1 MTLDEARHRPLDSD
15 DRLLAAYA
23 AGDALAPRAMTER
36 FTTPTYR
43 LAVRMLNDRAEAEDV
58 TQEALIRLF
67 RAAPGWQP
75 GSARVT
81 SWLYRVTANLCLD
94 RLRRRRPEPLDAAPD
109 LPDTDATPEERL
121 TDRARSDA
129 LARALSG
136 LPERQ
141 RLAVVLRHLE
151 GLANP
156 EIAAIMDIGTEAV
169 ESLTA
174 RGKSALTRAL
184 AGQKAAL
191 GYEEG

>member
-1 MTLDEARHRPLDSD
+1 MTLDEAKHRPPDSD

-23 AGDALAPRAMTER
+23 AGDASAPRAMTDR
-36 FTTPTYR
+36 FTAPTFR
-43 LAVRMLNDRAEAEDV
+43 LAIRMLGDQSEAEDV

-75 GSARVT
+75 GSAKVT
-81 SWLYRVTANLCLD
+81 SWLYRVTANLCAD
-94 RLRRRRPEPLDAAPD
+94 RLRRHRTEPLDEAPE
-109 LPDTDATPEERL
+109 PVDAVSAPEDRL
-121 TDRARSDA
+121 TDKARSDA
-129 LARALSG
+129 LARALSS

-174 RGKSALTRAL
+174 RGKRALAQAL

>member
-1 MTLDEARHRPLDSD
+1 MVADEEQVAHADGD

-23 AGDALAPRAMTER
+23 AGDPDAPRVMADR
-36 FTTPTYR
+36 FTAPAFR
-43 LAVRMLNDRAEAEDV
+43 VALRMLGDRAEAEDV
-58 TQEALIRLF
+58 TQEAMIRLF

-75 GSARVT
+75 GGARVT

-94 RLRRRRPEPLDAAPD
+94 RLRRQRAIPLDQAPD
-109 LPDTDATPEERL
+109 LPDGRASAEARL
-121 TDRARSDA
+121 TDQARSDA
-129 LARALSG
+129 LQRALAD

-156 EIAAIMDIGTEAV
+156 EIAAILGVGVEAV

-174 RGKSALTRAL
+174 RGKRAL
-184 AGQKAAL
+184 AQALAGRKAAL
-191 GYEEG
+191 GYEDG